1 MLLVVE
7 EYHMRKILIL
17 LVLALLVG
25 CSSEQVATTQPVQA
39 SAGSQ
44 TVEAEPV
51 MHALTLSL
59 YDEEPD
65 QREFTVKQG
74 DLVTL
79 EVINTDA
86 DSKIFVIEG
95 LNIAEKVS
103 ANGMAV
109 FEFEAKKKG
118 HFPMGVQDSIIKAQ
132 LSVE

>member
-1 MLLVVE
+1 MEPYNFINVAMLLVVE

-59 YDEEPD
+59 YDE
-65 QREFTVKQG
+65 
-74 DLVTL
+74 VT
-79 EVINTDA
+79 IR
-86 DSKIFVIEG
+86 FG
-95 LNIAEKVS
+95 
-103 ANGMAV
+103 
-109 FEFEAKKKG
+109 
-118 HFPMGVQDSIIKAQ
+118 
-132 LSVE
+132 